1 MPKFTIHDT
10 GVYRADP
17 YVIVN
22 ELQEAVA
29 QSVEKNGGH
38 YAHGLREIT
47 DYITALESRLRE
59 AEEVIKPFA
68 EEGKSWIKVQD
79 FVHPDIS
86 LSHKGDAKFSA
97 GDLKRAAAF
106 LAGGDANKV

>member
-1 MPKFTIHDT
+1 MKKFIILDT

-47 DYITALESRLRE
+47 DYIASLESRLRE
-59 AEEVIKPFA
+59 AEKLGVVA
-68 EEGKSWIKVQD
+68 ESVNLW
-79 FVHPDIS
+79 
-86 LSHKGDAKFSA
+86 
-97 GDLKRAAAF
+97 LKRSNMGGTAHQRELESALAAF
-106 LAGGDANKV
+106 LAGGE